1 MTKCKHK
8 GECICGKH
16 SKEEIEYITIG
27 GVDYIQTTVDY
38 GVWGEVTFLSLVEE
52 PEDSCPSHIEIDLSK
67 DKVYKKSN
75 KQTQKPNQVYADK
88 AEEIKS

>member
-16 SKEEIEYITIG
+16 PKEEIKYITIG
-27 GVDYIQTTVDY
+27 GIDYIQTTVDC

-52 PEDSCPSHIEIDLSK
+52 PEDSCPSYVEIDFSK
-67 DKVYKKSN
+67 DKDYKKSN

-88 AEEIKS
+88 AEKIKS

>member
-16 SKEEIEYITIG
+16 PKEKTEFVTIG
-27 GVDYIQTTVDY
+27 GVDYIQTIVDY

-52 PEDSCPSHIEIDLSK
+52 PEDSCPSHIEIDLPE
-67 DKVYKKSN
+67 DKAYKKSN
-75 KQTQKPNQVYADK
+75 KQTQKPNQIHVNTT
-88 AEEIKS
+88 EEV